1 MITVL
6 MISLYHIAVLG
17 PHASSSS
24 EILQYF
30 NSLGFKGA
38 TSKFKQIKRE
48 SDHLCASKPLKGFTV
63 L

>member
-1 MITVL
+1 
-6 MISLYHIAVLG
+6 MISLYTPKYLG
-17 PHASSSS
+17 LTLPQFS

-38 TSKFKQIKRE
+38 TSKQIKRE
-48 SDHLCASKPLKGFTV
+48 SDLPASKSPKGFTV